1 MSFLDLTAL
10 EDHDGVS
17 VRDLEVCG
25 FTMQEEDEEE
35 GEGGGRRGGTDGG
48 GNG

>member
-17 VRDLEVCG
+17 ARDLEVRG
-25 FTMQEEDEEE
+25 FTMQEEDEE
-35 GEGGGRRGGTDGG
+35 GWGGGEQDGWRWDG
-48 GNG
+48 